1 VHEYSTFHQIGIK
14 EGTQNTLWLVNNNEI
29 NFLLC
34 RNACAALVR
43 EKEGE
48 LDKESLSSPNE
59 ARIYIQS
66 WLIQALR

>member
-1 VHEYSTFHQIGIK
+1 MPADLHHLSLTE
-14 EGTQNTLWLVNNNEI
+14 NMLVNNNEI